1 MSMQSLFTISLQNRK
16 AYKKLLES
24 FTIEQLNQIPQGFS
38 NNIAWNAAHIIAVQQ
53 RIIYGLAQVPYA
65 VEESFVNEFNRGTHP
80 TRHYDETFI
89 QQIGEKLQYSFE
101 MMTSDFE
108 AGKFKEYTPTKLALN
123 FEVND
128 FETALTFNLFHESL
142 HMGQIMTLRKFVG
155 FSN

>member
-1 MSMQSLFTISLQNRK
+1 MQSLFTISLQNRK

-24 FTIEQLNQIPQGFS
+24 FTIEQLNQTPLGFS

-53 RIIYGLAQVPYA
+53 RIIYRLAEVPYT
-65 VEESFVNEFNRGTHP
+65 VEEDFINEFNRGTHS

-89 QQIGEKLQYSFE
+89 QQIGEKLQHSYE

-108 AGKFKEYTPTKLALN
+108 AGKFKDYTPTKLALN

-142 HMGQIMTLRKFVG
+142 HMGQIMTLRKFVD
-155 FSN
+155 